1 MTGSDVVGQ
10 GQGVRAGEPVR
21 AHESRCSGAPPFNVQ
36 ADCAGEKER
45 KLATSPALLLEWVLH
60 TNHEGKQGM
69 LLRLPANHWSF
80 RGSDWGTEGLVRWRL
95 AGLPRPELSHSD
107 L

>member
-1 MTGSDVVGQ
+1 ML
-10 GQGVRAGEPVR
+10 RL
-21 AHESRCSGAPPFNVQ
+21 PPFNVQ
-36 ADCAGEKER
+36 ADHAGEKER

-60 TNHEGKQGM
+60 TNHEGKQGL
-69 LLRLPANHWSF
+69 LLRLPANHWSL

-107 L
+107 FSALQGQTRAQVPCQSERLHR